1 MHEKSFSSADKQAR
15 IMVILASGISDT
27 NGLTKL
33 IRYKAYVKKWETRIC
48 LTQIREQYF
57 QLLMV
62 VFIIFQ

>member
-33 IRYKAYVKKWETRIC
+33 IRYKAYVKNGKHGFVWPK
-48 LTQIREQYF
+48 F
-57 QLLMV
+57 GSN
-62 VFIIFQ
+62 IFSC